1 MTLSH
6 RLSNGLQSADYPS
19 MKTDQTASNRLHPPA
34 HAGTATGGV
43 GSGLFAPMN
52 PTIETQYP
60 DAGKVSGGGFSD
72 FPETEISFSE
82 AIEAVRIA
90 KGYTVN
96 EMSEI
101 SRHPTRS
108 VERWSSGKSAPARV
122 KQVEFLACLMHPDA
136 SPSKRSRSEMD
147 RLHNL
152 TWDATKRRWLLRL
165 TIDIGKKVVGKRIT
179 IRLRTSDAQSAID
192 RREAILDSFKA
203 LGLTVRPRIQKRK
216 GQSENA

>member
-1 MTLSH
+1 
-6 RLSNGLQSADYPS
+6 
-19 MKTDQTASNRLHPPA
+19 
-34 HAGTATGGV
+34 
-43 GSGLFAPMN
+43 
-52 PTIETQYP
+52 
-60 DAGKVSGGGFSD
+60 
-72 FPETEISFSE
+72 
-82 AIEAVRIA
+82 
-90 KGYTVN
+90 
-96 EMSEI
+96 
-101 SRHPTRS
+101 
-108 VERWSSGKSAPARV
+108 
-122 KQVEFLACLMHPDA
+122 A

-216 GQSENA
+216 GKSENA